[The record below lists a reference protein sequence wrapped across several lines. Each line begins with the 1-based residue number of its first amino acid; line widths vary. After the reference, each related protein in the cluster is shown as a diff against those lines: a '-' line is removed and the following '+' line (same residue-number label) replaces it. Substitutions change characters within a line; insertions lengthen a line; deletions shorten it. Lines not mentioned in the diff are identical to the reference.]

1 MRYPSLKTL
10 TAIFLIALL
19 AACSP
24 ANKALKHSKSLAKSG
39 LTYEATLAALD
50 AVEAKPNYK
59 KAMVQVKTLGTK
71 EIQNQMREFNELK
84 TVGETVGALDA
95 YVRAWDIEQRAANL
109 GVLLT
114 GTSAHASDFANL
126 RIGYIQELDGKGQAA
141 LQSEDFTAAERI
153 YVRALNYDPE
163 NESLRASWV
172 TAVGEPAYREAQSL
186 MTESKYRTA
195 YIVLED
201 LERLTETTYKD
212 ARDIQSKAVKEG
224 SVTIGVRD
232 VLAPTR
238 QELDIAR
245 GLRSDLISN
254 LIGTQDPFIAWIDW
268 NEQTRYEATEQPD
281 YLLELEMTNWREM
294 PGVRTSYERKG
305 YRRVAIVTKDP
316 DTGAKATTYD
326 YQKVIYH
333 DIDFKYLVHGALRMA
348 LVDPTTK
355 ELLVSR
361 EVEDIVER
369 TIATAQYSGDATNI
383 YPGHWTNRSE
393 DKPSDVVNHSGK
405 AVLTSRFRTSNNP
418 RIIYQMQEQI
428 RNSLVKKASITM
440 FEAMHNSTFLP

>member
-1 MRYPSLKTL
+1 MKTL

-24 ANKALKHSKSLAKSG
+24 ANRALKHSKSLAKSG

-268 NEQTRYEATEQPD
+268 NEKNRYEATEQPD

-294 PGVRTSYERKG
+294 PGARTSYERKG

-348 LVDPTTK
+348 LVEPTTK
-355 ELLVSR
+355 EVLVSR

>member
-1 MRYPSLKTL
+1 MRYPPLKTL

-24 ANKALKHSKSLAKSG
+24 ANRALKHSKSLAKSG

-153 YVRALNYDPE
+153 YLRALNYDPE

-195 YIVLED
+195 YIV
-201 LERLTETTYKD
+201 
-212 ARDIQSKAVKEG
+212 
-224 SVTIGVRD
+224 
-232 VLAPTR
+232 
-238 QELDIAR
+238 
-245 GLRSDLISN
+245 
-254 LIGTQDPFIAWIDW
+254 
-268 NEQTRYEATEQPD
+268 
-281 YLLELEMTNWREM
+281 
-294 PGVRTSYERKG
+294 
-305 YRRVAIVTKDP
+305 
-316 DTGAKATTYD
+316 
-326 YQKVIYH
+326 
-333 DIDFKYLVHGALRMA
+333 
-348 LVDPTTK
+348 
-355 ELLVSR
+355 
-361 EVEDIVER
+361 
-369 TIATAQYSGDATNI
+369 
-383 YPGHWTNRSE
+383 
-393 DKPSDVVNHSGK
+393 
-405 AVLTSRFRTSNNP
+405 
-418 RIIYQMQEQI
+418 
-428 RNSLVKKASITM
+428 
-440 FEAMHNSTFLP
+440 

>member
-59 KAMVQVKTLGTK
+59 KAMVQVKNLGTK
-71 EIQNQMREFNELK
+71 EIQNQMREFNELRAA
-84 TVGETVGALDA
+84 GETVGALDA
-95 YVRAWDIEQRAANL
+95 YVRAWDIEQRAATI

-201 LERLTETTYKD
+201 LERLIETTYKD

-268 NEQTRYEATEQPD
+268 NEKNRYEATEQPD

-348 LVDPTTK
+348 LVDPMTK
-355 ELLVSR
+355 EVLVSR

-383 YPGHWTNRSE
+383 YPGHWTNMSE
-393 DKPSDVVNHSGK
+393 DKPSDVVSHSGK

-428 RNSLVKKASITM
+428 RNSLVKKASVHIWG
-440 FEAMHNSTFLP
+440 

>member
-10 TAIFLIALL
+10 TAIFLITLL

-59 KAMVQVKTLGTK
+59 KAMVQVKNLGTK
-71 EIQNQMREFNELK
+71 EIQNQMREFNELRAA
-84 TVGETVGALDA
+84 GETVGALDA
-95 YVRAWDIEQRAANL
+95 YVRAWDIEQRAATI

-172 TAVGEPAYREAQSL
+172 TAVGEPAYREAQIL

-201 LERLTETTYKD
+201 LERLIETTYKD

-238 QELDIAR
+238 QELDLAR

-348 LVDPTTK
+348 LVDPMTK
-355 ELLVSR
+355 EVLVSR

-383 YPGHWTNRSE
+383 YPGHWTNMSE
-393 DKPSDVVNHSGK
+393 DKPSDVVSHSGK

-440 FEAMHNSTFLP
+440 FEAMHSSTFLP

>member
-1 MRYPSLKTL
+1 MRYPPLKTL

-24 ANKALKHSKSLAKSG
+24 ANRALKHSKSLAKSG

-268 NEQTRYEATEQPD
+268 NEKNRYEATEQPD

-348 LVDPTTK
+348 LVEPTTK
-355 ELLVSR
+355 EVLVSR

-418 RIIYQMQEQI
+418 RIIYQMQEQ
-428 RNSLVKKASITM
+428 
-440 FEAMHNSTFLP
+440 

>member
-1 MRYPSLKTL
+1 M
-10 TAIFLIALL
+10 
-19 AACSP
+19 
-24 ANKALKHSKSLAKSG
+24 
-39 LTYEATLAALD
+39 
-50 AVEAKPNYK
+50 
-59 KAMVQVKTLGTK
+59 
-71 EIQNQMREFNELK
+71 
-84 TVGETVGALDA
+84 
-95 YVRAWDIEQRAANL
+95 
-109 GVLLT
+109 
-114 GTSAHASDFANL
+114 
-126 RIGYIQELDGKGQAA
+126 
-141 LQSEDFTAAERI
+141 
-153 YVRALNYDPE
+153 
-163 NESLRASWV
+163 
-172 TAVGEPAYREAQSL
+172 
-186 MTESKYRTA
+186 
-195 YIVLED
+195 
-201 LERLTETTYKD
+201 
-212 ARDIQSKAVKEG
+212 
-224 SVTIGVRD
+224 
-232 VLAPTR
+232 
-238 QELDIAR
+238 
-245 GLRSDLISN
+245 RSDLISN

-268 NEQTRYEATEQPD
+268 NEKNRYEATEQPD

-348 LVDPTTK
+348 LVEPTTK
-355 ELLVSR
+355 EVLVSR

-440 FEAMHNSTFLP
+440 FEAMHSSTFLP

>member
-1 MRYPSLKTL
+1 MRYPPLKTL

-24 ANKALKHSKSLAKSG
+24 ANRALKHSKSLAKSG

-268 NEQTRYEATEQPD
+268 NEKNRYEATEQPD

-294 PGVRTSYERKG
+294 PGARTSYERKG

-348 LVDPTTK
+348 LVEPTTK
-355 ELLVSR
+355 EVLVSR

>member
-1 MRYPSLKTL
+1 MRYPPLKTL

-24 ANKALKHSKSLAKSG
+24 ANRALKHSKSLAKSG

-294 PGVRTSYERKG
+294 PGARTSYERKG

-348 LVDPTTK
+348 LVEPTTK
-355 ELLVSR
+355 EVLVSR

>member
-1 MRYPSLKTL
+1 
-10 TAIFLIALL
+10 
-19 AACSP
+19 
-24 ANKALKHSKSLAKSG
+24 
-39 LTYEATLAALD
+39 
-50 AVEAKPNYK
+50 
-59 KAMVQVKTLGTK
+59 MVQVKALGTK

-153 YVRALNYDPE
+153 YLRALNYDPE

-268 NEQTRYEATEQPD
+268 NEKNRYEATEQPD

-348 LVDPTTK
+348 LVEPTTK
-355 ELLVSR
+355 
-361 EVEDIVER
+361 
-369 TIATAQYSGDATNI
+369 
-383 YPGHWTNRSE
+383 RSACE
-393 DKPSDVVNHSGK
+393 P
-405 AVLTSRFRTSNNP
+405 
-418 RIIYQMQEQI
+418 
-428 RNSLVKKASITM
+428 
-440 FEAMHNSTFLP
+440 

>member
-1 MRYPSLKTL
+1 MRYPPLKTL

-24 ANKALKHSKSLAKSG
+24 ANRALKHSKSLAKSG

-268 NEQTRYEATEQPD
+268 NEKNRYEATEQPD

-294 PGVRTSYERKG
+294 PGARTSYERKG

-348 LVDPTTK
+348 LVDPMTK

>member
-59 KAMVQVKTLGTK
+59 KAMVQVKNLGTK
-71 EIQNQMREFNELK
+71 EIQNQMREFNELRAA
-84 TVGETVGALDA
+84 GETVGALDA
-95 YVRAWDIEQRAANL
+95 YVRAWDIEQRAATI

-172 TAVGEPAYREAQSL
+172 TAVGEPAYREAQIL

-201 LERLTETTYKD
+201 LERLIETTYKD

-238 QELDIAR
+238 QELDLAR

-348 LVDPTTK
+348 LVDPMTK

-393 DKPSDVVNHSGK
+393 DKPSDVVSHSGK

-428 RNSLVKKASITM
+428 RNSLVKMASITM
-440 FEAMHNSTFLP
+440 FEAMHSSTFLP

>member
-24 ANKALKHSKSLAKSG
+24 ANRALKHSKSLAKSG

-268 NEQTRYEATEQPD
+268 NEKNRYEATEQPD

-294 PGVRTSYERKG
+294 PGARTSYERKG

-348 LVDPTTK
+348 LVEPTTK
-355 ELLVSR
+355 EVLVSR

>member
-1 MRYPSLKTL
+1 MRYPPLKTL

-24 ANKALKHSKSLAKSG
+24 ANRALKHSKSLAKSG

-126 RIGYIQELDGKGQAA
+126 RSGYIQELDGKGQAA

-268 NEQTRYEATEQPD
+268 NEKNRYEATEQPD

-294 PGVRTSYERKG
+294 PGARTSYERKG

-348 LVDPTTK
+348 LVEPTTK
-355 ELLVSR
+355 EVLVSR